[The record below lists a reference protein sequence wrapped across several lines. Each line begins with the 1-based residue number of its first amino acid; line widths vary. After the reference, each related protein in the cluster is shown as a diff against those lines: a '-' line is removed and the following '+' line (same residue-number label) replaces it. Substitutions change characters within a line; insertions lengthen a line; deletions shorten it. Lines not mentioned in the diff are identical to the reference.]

1 MHFMLTGYDGTDEG
15 ALGRRLAVRERHLE
29 LGVRLAE
36 AGRLL
41 YGAAILDDAGQM
53 IGSVLILDYP
63 SRTELEEWLK
73 VEPYITGDVWR
84 RIEIVPVRVG
94 AAFIMR

>member
-1 MHFMLTGYDGTDEG
+1 MLTGYDGTDEG
-15 ALGRRLAVRERHLE
+15 ALGRRLAVREHHLK
-29 LGVRLAE
+29 LGVQLAE
-36 AGRLL
+36 AGQML

-63 SRTELEEWLK
+63 SRAELEQWLT
-73 VEPYITGDVWR
+73 VEPYVTGDVWR

-94 AAFIMR
+94 ATFPGGSA